1 MSKRSSDMKPMSP
14 IEFMVRSDLRR
25 HIETANHLRG
35 VRDKKTWRKER
46 ELKDLTFHELL
57 EEKYDRAPVWF
68 ERVSAI
74 LDEHSSSKI
83 LANWR
88 RFRARVRRARR
99 GLRLGATS
107 KDAARLAARAPG
119 IGSNSSQ

>member
-25 HIETANHLRG
+25 HIETANHLRK
-35 VRDKKTWRKER
+35 VRANRTWRKEK
-46 ELKDLTFHELL
+46 ELKNLTFEELL

-68 ERVSAI
+68 DRVDQI
-74 LDEHSSSKI
+74 LNAHPPSKI

-88 RFRARVRRARR
+88 RFAPEFEEREEDFDW
-99 GLRLGATS
+99 G
-107 KDAARLAARAPG
+107 DA
-119 IGSNSSQ
+119 